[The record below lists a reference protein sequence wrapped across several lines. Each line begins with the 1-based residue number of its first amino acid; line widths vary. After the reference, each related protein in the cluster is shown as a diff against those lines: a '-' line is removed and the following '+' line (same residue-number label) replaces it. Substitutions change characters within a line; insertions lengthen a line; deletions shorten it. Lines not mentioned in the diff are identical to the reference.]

1 MLGIQTTQE
10 DGGAVQ
16 GGEEVEVRDEEEQ
29 VSIFYNYSADELVGN
44 GEDTTEAF
52 EPADVVAGYCGLD
65 WSEEGDKEVDREVV
79 REVDREVDTDKDD
92 AEAEKVPDPDNLD
105 PLNLMGE
112 AVDPPPMPS
121 QISPIRRSPNQKRPA
136 EEILVS
142 SSPLRESH
150 ILNTPLAGN
159 NTLQK
164 EEQQDEDMVAAA
176 LPLISI
182 LQKRQEEGEEAIR
195 ADLIQVSQTKQ

>member
-1 MLGIQTTQE
+1 MGIQTTQE

-16 GGEEVEVRDEEEQ
+16 GGDEVEVRDEEEQ

-65 WSEEGDKEVDREVV
+65 WSE
-79 REVDREVDTDKDD
+79 EVDREVDTDKDD

-150 ILNTPLAGN
+150 VLNTPLAGN

-182 LQKRQEEGEEAIR
+182 LQKRQEKGEEAIR
-195 ADLIQVSQTKQ
+195 TDLIQVSQTKQ

>member
-16 GGEEVEVRDEEEQ
+16 GGDEVEVRDEEEQ

-65 WSEEGDKEVDREVV
+65 WSEE
-79 REVDREVDTDKDD
+79 VDREVDTDKYD

-121 QISPIRRSPNQKRPA
+121 QISPIQRSPNQKRPT

-150 ILNTPLAGN
+150 ILNTPVAGN

-182 LQKRQEEGEEAIR
+182 LQKRQEEGEQAIR
-195 ADLIQVSQTKQ
+195 TDLIQVPQTKQ

>member
-16 GGEEVEVRDEEEQ
+16 GGDEVEVRDEEEQ

-65 WSEEGDKEVDREVV
+65 WSE
-79 REVDREVDTDKDD
+79 EVDREVDTDKDD

-150 ILNTPLAGN
+150 VLNTPLAGN

-182 LQKRQEEGEEAIR
+182 LQKRQEKGEEAIR
-195 ADLIQVSQTKQ
+195 TDLIQVSQTKQ